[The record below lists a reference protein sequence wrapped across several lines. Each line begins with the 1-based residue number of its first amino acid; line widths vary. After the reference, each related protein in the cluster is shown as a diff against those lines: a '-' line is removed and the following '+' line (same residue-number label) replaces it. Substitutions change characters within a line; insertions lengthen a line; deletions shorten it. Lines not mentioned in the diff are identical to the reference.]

1 MKLLDQVRMTIRKK
15 HYSIRTEQAYVKWTR
30 DYILFHGKRHPTE
43 MGEPEINSFLSSLAS
58 TKRVAAS
65 TQNQALNAI
74 VFLYKH
80 VLGIELGSFGSIEKA
95 KRPEKLPVVLSKGE
109 VQRLLGRM
117 DGVTGLAAML
127 LYGTGMRLME
137 CIRMRVKDIDFDR
150 GQIIIRE
157 GKGAKDRSTMLPESL
172 VSELKGH
179 LEKVRDIHDN
189 DLENGFGEVYLPG
202 ALGKKYPKAP
212 KEWGWQY
219 VFPSTK
225 ISKDPR
231 SGKERRHHMDES
243 SLQKAVKRGGRAA
256 GIVKRVTPHTFR
268 HSFATHLLEN
278 GYDIRT
284 VQELLG
290 HKSVQTTMI
299 YTHVIKKGGMGVQ
312 SPLDLMG

>member
-1 MKLLDQVRMTIRKK
+1 MELLDQVRMTIRKK

-80 VLGIELGSFGSIEKA
+80 VLKIELGSFGSIEKA

-127 LYGTGMRLME
+127 LYGTGMKLME

-157 GKGAKDRSTMLPESL
+157 GKGAKDRFTMLPESL
-172 VSELKGH
+172 VSELKVH

-243 SLQKAVKRGGRAA
+243 SLQKAVKRGARAA

-268 HSFATHLLEN
+268 HSFATHILEN

>member
-1 MKLLDQVRMTIRKK
+1 MKLIEQLRMTIRKK
-15 HYSIRTEQAYVKWTR
+15 HYSIRTEQAYVKWAR
-30 DYILFHGKRHPTE
+30 DYILFHDKRHPAE
-43 MGEPEINSFLSSLAS
+43 MGEPEINSFLSNLAS
-58 TKRVAAS
+58 ARRVAAS

-80 VLGIELGSFGSIEKA
+80 VLKIELGSFGPIEKA

-109 VQRLLGRM
+109 VQRLLGKM

-137 CIRMRVKDIDFDR
+137 CIRMRVKDVDFDR

-157 GKGAKDRSTMLPESL
+157 GKGAKDRATMLPESL
-172 VSELKGH
+172 VLELKGH
-179 LEKVRDIHDN
+179 LEKVRDIHDS
-189 DLENGFGEVYLPG
+189 DLEKGFGEVYLPG
-202 ALGKKYPKAP
+202 ALDKKYPKAP

-243 SLQKAVKRGGRAA
+243 SLQKAVKRTARAA
-256 GIVKRVTPHTFR
+256 GLAKRVTPHTFR

-312 SPLDLMG
+312 SPLDVMG